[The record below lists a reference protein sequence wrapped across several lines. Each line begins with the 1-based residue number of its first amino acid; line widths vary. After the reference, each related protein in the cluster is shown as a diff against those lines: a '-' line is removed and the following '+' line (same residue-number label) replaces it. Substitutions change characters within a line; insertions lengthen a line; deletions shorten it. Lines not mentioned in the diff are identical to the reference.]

1 MVKQEK
7 HVRIKDYAFN
17 ELTEFET
24 VKIYESK
31 TRKDYS
37 SFLWLYH
44 HRYYPQLSFSH
55 QSSTSYTAQLK
66 KRKVGEYTKFLQK
79 VDKWFRQKVDKWF
92 QPYKIVAN
100 CCQGKDKRVRAN
112 CQPSKDNYK
121 SYSTCLCY
129 QEETF

>member
-37 SFLWLYH
+37 SFFVIIPSPL
-44 HRYYPQLSFSH
+44 LSPTKLFS
-55 QSSTSYTAQLK
+55 
-66 KRKVGEYTKFLQK
+66 
-79 VDKWFRQKVDKWF
+79 
-92 QPYKIVAN
+92 
-100 CCQGKDKRVRAN
+100 
-112 CQPSKDNYK
+112 SK
-121 SYSTCLCY
+121 
-129 QEETF
+129 